1 MNKSVGTRSDENE
14 GDSGG
19 SDRFTFG
26 SYPFGDRILI
36 GALAGGGSILLIA
49 SLSTHLAGGQ
59 FSAVLVMFLLAS
71 FACYRRL
78 LKIHSDV
85 ALDGEGLKRY
95 LPSGKWLD
103 IPWTDIE
110 KVTIRRVYGG
120 NDTVGMKGYYL
131 SLRQN
136 AQSSK
141 KLPKIYKIEGAMT
154 HRGASYDAFCKA
166 LHRHGIEIEEKD
178 SGSP

>member
-1 MNKSVGTRSDENE
+1 MNNSVNSRPDEIE
-14 GDSGG
+14 VS
-19 SDRFTFG
+19 SETTDRFTFG
-26 SYPFGDRILI
+26 AYPFGDRILI
-36 GALAGGGSILLIA
+36 GALASGGSILLTA
-49 SLSTHLAGGQ
+49 SLSTHLAGRQ
-59 FSAVLVMFLLAS
+59 FSAVLVIFLLAS

-78 LKIHSDV
+78 LKVHSDV
-85 ALDGEGLKRY
+85 TLDGEGLKRY

-110 KVTIRRVYGG
+110 KVTIRRVYGD

-136 AQSSK
+136 AESSK
-141 KLPKIYKIEGAMT
+141 KLPNIYKIEGAMT
-154 HRGASYDAFCKA
+154 RRGVFYNAFCKA
-166 LHRHGIEIEEKD
+166 LHRRGIEIEEKD